1 MPEFHLFGSLPCEL
15 RLTIW
20 ELALIPTR
28 QDRPGIQFFSVT
40 NHRKDG
46 DELKTLRVQCRL
58 GSECATGHGSRY
70 CLAAPKLGSGENV
83 GHSWTGNHNP
93 STYLLNHGLFSACPE
108 SRKVAEKAYRIWDSE
123 EALAEVQSR
132 VPRAPGPVHGS
143 ARVPFVA
150 SSRNGEEW
158 QFQIN
163 PSSDLVCLQPLD
175 PTTICLNRRFMDD
188 LCVVRRDRGLHGFL
202 NLAFEYA
209 PSWRLGLEQHRPKFS
224 SLYRLFSEP
233 SPRGFFLRAL
243 VFADNNQSRQT
254 NVSLWL
260 IDYSLKRERTSV
272 VTGRGQEFYGIGQK
286 FVEVD
291 DGTIADYSTG
301 ELGSA
306 LDFLRDLDRLFCGL
320 RP

>member
-1 MPEFHLFGSLPCEL
+1 MHDYAETF
-15 RLTIW
+15 
-20 ELALIPTR
+20 
-28 QDRPGIQFFSVT
+28 DRPGIQFFSVT
-40 NHRKDG
+40 NHQKDG

-70 CLAAPKLGSGENV
+70 CLAAPKLGSGEDV

-108 SRKVAEKAYRIWDSE
+108 SRKVAQKAYRIWDSE
-123 EALAEVQSR
+123 KALAEVQSR
-132 VPRAPGPVHGS
+132 VPRAPGPIHGS

-175 PTTICLNRRFMDD
+175 PTTICLNRRFMED
-188 LCVVRRDRGLHGFL
+188 LCVAQVQLSVPPLQR
-202 NLAFEYA
+202 A
-209 PSWRLGLEQHRPKFS
+209 K
-224 SLYRLFSEP
+224 
-233 SPRGFFLRAL
+233 RAL

-291 DGTIADYSTG
+291 DGTITDYSTG

-320 RP
+320 RPCHILWHYRMKEPAECTVCRQTRVHGYRASQAGRVVACEKSA